1 MHLLCEH
8 LPEYCEFYGFGMA
21 LLNES
26 AAESLHADF
35 DKHYRGYTVKDK
47 ASHMYQKKLLHS
59 VKTYNANHV

>member
-1 MHLLCEH
+1 
-8 LPEYCEFYGFGMA
+8 MA